1 MSKQKYPIEFESY
14 WKAHEAELIQV
25 APRALR
31 EERNNS
37 SKMNTAGDWT
47 LYIITFIVMVG
58 FLNTKLISNEM
69 FNFIVSIV
77 LGVLCFGIVTY
88 IKPYITNKRNIV
100 DIDND
105 IEDYF
110 FSIYQKEGV
119 DGLKK
124 LL

>member
-1 MSKQKYPIEFESY
+1 M
-14 WKAHEAELIQV
+14 
-25 APRALR
+25 
-31 EERNNS
+31 
-37 SKMNTAGDWT
+37 
-47 LYIITFIVMVG
+47 LYIIPFIVMVG